1 MQLLYSAGHCVSYKT
16 VLRIDNTIASDVLE
30 KYKDN
35 GNVFV
40 PRNFCEESTTEY
52 TRYAVDN
59 IDINEETLSGMGTFH
74 ATQVAAF
81 RRKEEG
87 EDVGTE
93 VLVSPKLVRRMDA
106 ELPKQIHELEEIVV
120 KKKPEPVNQE
130 AKEDWYQSDKNK
142 IKESNKKELSWLLG
156 RLSQQRPELQ
166 KIPGWSGFN
175 QLTTDKEQPEVTIV
189 GPLPIVNAPAHEYET
204 LWTVLRRCQAMTAL
218 RGGIYTVVTM
228 DEGLYNKAKMLQWEK
243 TEHLK
248 NVVLVLGGFHT
259 QMTFS
264 KVIGQFLESS
274 GISDIWVE
282 SEIFGETTAGNILR
296 GKLWNRVIRAHKLTY
311 KALWRV
317 LWPIVVAWAR
327 DGGHDDEGE
336 LAALPAKL
344 AAGFSLDEKGLTA
357 IDSSVYRHAVNEMGH
372 VLDIIAQFDEA
383 HQHNPTLCYWR
394 QYMLLVSILLR
405 FTRAIREGDRVLYLS
420 SIAEMLPWFAVFDHV
435 NYFR

>member
-1 MQLLYSAGHCVSYKT
+1 
-16 VLRIDNTIASDVLE
+16 
-30 KYKDN
+30 
-35 GNVFV
+35 
-40 PRNFCEESTTEY
+40 
-52 TRYAVDN
+52 
-59 IDINEETLSGMGTFH
+59 
-74 ATQVAAF
+74 
-81 RRKEEG
+81 
-87 EDVGTE
+87 
-93 VLVSPKLVRRMDA
+93 
-106 ELPKQIHELEEIVV
+106 
-120 KKKPEPVNQE
+120 
-130 AKEDWYQSDKNK
+130 
-142 IKESNKKELSWLLG
+142 
-156 RLSQQRPELQ
+156 
-166 KIPGWSGFN
+166 
-175 QLTTDKEQPEVTIV
+175 
-189 GPLPIVNAPAHEYET
+189 
-204 LWTVLRRCQAMTAL
+204 MTAL
-218 RGGIYTVVTM
+218 GGGIYTVVTM

-311 KALWRV
+311 EALWRV

-372 VLDIIAQFDEA
+372 VLDIIAQFDEV

-394 QYMLLVSILLR
+394 QYMLLVTILLR
-405 FTRAIREGDRVLYLS
+405 FTRAIREGDWVLYLS
-420 SIAEMLPWFAVFDHV
+420 SIAEMLP
-435 NYFR
+435 